1 MCVCVSAGGGA
12 TSSSPADVTTV
23 ARLHDDAQLALG
35 HYVAAARPAGGEV
48 FGPSPPPPP
57 PHRHRRL
64 GHLLLLVGALPSVSA
79 ETIERLYFR
88 STLGDVAVARLVADV
103 YASAV
108 DV

>member
-1 MCVCVSAGGGA
+1 MSAGGGA
-12 TSSSPADVTTV
+12 TSSSPVDVTTV

-35 HYVAAARPAGGEV
+35 RYVAAARPAGGEV
-48 FGPSPPPPP
+48 FGPSPPPP

>member
-1 MCVCVSAGGGA
+1 VSAGGGA
-12 TSSSPADVTTV
+12 TSSSPVDVTTV

-35 HYVAAARPAGGEV
+35 RYVAAARPAGGEV
-48 FGPSPPPPP
+48 FGPSPPPPPPP

-103 YASAV
+103 YASTV